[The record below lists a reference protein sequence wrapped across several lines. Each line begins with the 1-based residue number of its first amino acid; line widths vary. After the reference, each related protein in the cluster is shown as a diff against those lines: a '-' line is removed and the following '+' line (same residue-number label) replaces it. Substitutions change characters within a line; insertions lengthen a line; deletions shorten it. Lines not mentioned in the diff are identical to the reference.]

1 MPYLILWMFSP
12 DWLPYLHCNPCR
24 KFFPSL
30 QEGNIQVGIQ
40 SLLSLTILILSD
52 PECVEGKLNHA
63 VLLVGYNKT
72 APEVFFL
79 IFPVNVIHNHAALLD
94 CQELVG
100 KELGSGNL
108 IKLVFSTN
116 KTCLWSLIHAPTRT
130 GTSTWRWGRTI
141 VDWQNVRSTQS
152 WTSTCSNNKR
162 MRQRANKLVFESSKN
177 KPYRDFEFKYKKRN
191 ENKFWGNFLSCY
203 IVFNL
208 RACCSQDWL
217 ALSGSKWLRSVL
229 GSCAERE

>member
-1 MPYLILWMFSP
+1 MFSP

-108 IKLVFSTN
+108 IS
-116 KTCLWSLIHAPTRT
+116 
-130 GTSTWRWGRTI
+130 
-141 VDWQNVRSTQS
+141 
-152 WTSTCSNNKR
+152 
-162 MRQRANKLVFESSKN
+162 
-177 KPYRDFEFKYKKRN
+177 
-191 ENKFWGNFLSCY
+191 
-203 IVFNL
+203 
-208 RACCSQDWL
+208 
-217 ALSGSKWLRSVL
+217 
-229 GSCAERE
+229 